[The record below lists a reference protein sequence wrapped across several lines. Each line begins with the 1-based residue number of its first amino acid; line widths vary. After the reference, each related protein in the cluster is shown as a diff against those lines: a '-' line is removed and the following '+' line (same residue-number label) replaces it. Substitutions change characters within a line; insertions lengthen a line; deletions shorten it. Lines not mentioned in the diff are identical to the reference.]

1 MNHIYQKKLNQFIK
15 YLLIFIAILWTVF
28 PIYWML
34 NSSFKTRVEQFSIPP
49 TFFPKNFTFEN
60 YTALFTELNFQS
72 MLANSLVISLVSTA
86 VAITIGALAAYSLSR
101 FDFNAKPFVL
111 GWILITRIFPPV
123 TFVIP
128 FYTIM
133 NQIGLLNTRTALI
146 LSYIVFNLPFSIWML
161 INFFNEIPVEIE
173 ESALVDGANQFE
185 IFYKIALPLTAP
197 GIAATAIFNVVMSWN
212 EFLYSLIFVQTPDLL
227 TLPVGLAGLVTEYK
241 ILWGP
246 MSAGGV
252 ISVIPIIIFVLFMEK
267 HLIKGLT
274 LGSVK
279 G

>member
-146 LSYIVFNLPFSIWML
+146 LSYIVFNLPL
-161 INFFNEIPVEIE
+161 
-173 ESALVDGANQFE
+173 
-185 IFYKIALPLTAP
+185 
-197 GIAATAIFNVVMSWN
+197 
-212 EFLYSLIFVQTPDLL
+212 SLIH
-227 TLPVGLAGLVTEYK
+227 
-241 ILWGP
+241 I
-246 MSAGGV
+246 
-252 ISVIPIIIFVLFMEK
+252 
-267 HLIKGLT
+267 
-274 LGSVK
+274 
-279 G
+279 

>member
-1 MNHIYQKKLNQFIK
+1 
-15 YLLIFIAILWTVF
+15 
-28 PIYWML
+28 ML